1 MYNSI
6 CDKETESCDIM
17 ERIYIIGPLG
27 SGKTTFSK
35 KLSEKYHI
43 KRYELDKVLWDDDNG
58 NIKRTDDEVQKLFND
73 ILKKKTWIIE
83 DVGRAMFKEGR
94 EKADVIFYI
103 NLSRFKSYF
112 RIIKRWVKQKF
123 GIEVYNSP
131 PTFKELVSLISMGSS
146 YYKKEKIK
154 LKELEKYNDKLI
166 FINNKK
172 MKGILKDEYLYS
184 GKINKQG
191 KKEK

>member
-6 CDKETESCDIM
+6 CDKETERCDIM

-58 NIKRTDDEVQKLFND
+58 NIKRADDEVQKLFND

-94 EKADVIFYI
+94 KKADIIFYI

-112 RIIKRWVKQKF
+112 RIIKRWVKQKL

-172 MKGILKDEYLYS
+172 MKGILKDKYLYS